1 MQRARSAPI
10 ARDGMSAAEVVERD
24 IWFFRRG
31 IEVESEREG
40 ERGRRF
46 RAGVAWERAATGGRD
61 DLKGEIE
68 KLYEK
73 IKKVEKE
80 RDEERVYWYKRV
92 VDLEKERDE
101 KERERVYWWERFER
115 EKEAKVDA
123 ILAREEAKKVEKEAK
138 VEAVLARE
146 EVVDGKRRLDR
157 LAEEVRGL
165 EAVNGKLERELRG
178 LRQVNGML
186 EDKVGMLEDK
196 VGMLGKD
203 KDVLEEHV
211 RVSDAR
217 GDKAVELAKM
227 CMGWA
232 QEMAGAVNEMM
243 GIRLDRSA
251 EEDKGSKA
259 DEAMGSGGA
268 GDGGGDETLG

>member
-31 IEVESEREG
+31 IEVESEREDV
-40 ERGRRF
+40 RGRRF

-61 DLKGEIE
+61 ELKGEIE

-186 EDKVGMLEDK
+186 EDKVGMLGEDK
-196 VGMLGKD
+196 DL
-203 KDVLEEHV
+203 LEEHV

-259 DEAMGSGGA
+259 DEAMGSA